1 MVGIVFAVI
10 FGVALIGIIAFVVFK
25 KVTGKSQSQFSPTT
39 MTFIGGDGD
48 SYMDDNEVF
57 DDEGND
63 VAMGESYDPYEH
75 HKGTNRQ
82 DISHVV

>member
-1 MVGIVFAVI
+1 MGE
-10 FGVALIGIIAFVVFK
+10 
-25 KVTGKSQSQFSPTT
+25 
-39 MTFIGGDGD
+39 
-48 SYMDDNEVF
+48 NEVF

-82 DISHVV
+82 DISHVVWESPFQM